1 MKRIKKLLSMW
12 RALGQDRDD
21 PMPEQSGMNDNYM
34 VDFRPDRFGGAR
46 TVDVPVV
53 YGHNSI
59 ETTVPTD
66 GTTTINVR
74 VDGEP
79 MKTEPVAVAVKP
91 KDVLQE
97 LGRIPSNWSLEGLD
111 TKIKMVKQKRELITI
126 SSGLQEVLNRMREG
140 ASALGYVFRA
150 PRTGNPYSQSGFKTM
165 WGRLMDAAL
174 AAGVIEERF
183 TFHDLR
189 AHYTTYYKE
198 RFGDLP
204 DMHANPATTAAVYER
219 SGRVRRKAL

>member
-1 MKRIKKLLSMW
+1 MAQFAALTGSRRVEFLTLTWPQVDDQVVRLM
-12 RALGQDRDD
+12 RARQ
-21 PMPEQSGMNDNYM
+21 
-34 VDFRPDRFGGAR
+34 
-46 TVDVPVV
+46 
-53 YGHNSI
+53 H
-59 ETTVPTD
+59 D
-66 GTTTINVR
+66 GR
-74 VDGEP
+74 
-79 MKTEPVAVAVKP
+79 
-91 KDVLQE
+91 
-97 LGRIPSNWSLEGLD
+97 
-111 TKIKMVKQKRELITI
+111 QKRELITI